1 MDGGKWDVG
10 GWKVGGGK
18 VEVGNKGN
26 DFLDNMSS
34 GT

>member
-1 MDGGKWDVG
+1 MDGGKWEVG

-26 DFLDNMSS
+26 DFLDNMFS